1 MSNINDIIQ
10 VKTSDL
16 KVVKKNK
23 QKEWNVEKRVK
34 WRETFEAIIEKLKIG
49 SR

>member
-16 KVVKKNK
+16 KVVKKK

>member
-10 VKTSDL
+10 VKTSDF
-16 KVVKKNK
+16 KVVKKK